1 MIEQYFLSR
10 LLSETLTI
18 LVSCVSCWF
27 WLPRFGLSSIGS
39 LFPLLLNSILVSPP
53 SLSSSVLL
61 LLCLN
66 DGGLLPRGPLTRV
79 LLIFCR
85 VSSLS
90 CSSSADLQSQQLLL
104 PLCVSDRSPPPCPSE
119 DVCLL
124 IELYDTL
131 SS

>member
-1 MIEQYFLSR
+1 MIEQYFFSR

-66 DGGLLPRGPLTRV
+66 EGGLLPRGPLTRV

-90 CSSSADLQSQQLLL
+90 CSSSADLQSQKLLL
-104 PLCVSDRSPPPCPSE
+104 CTSMCIRSFTTSMSIRR
-119 DVCLL
+119 CLFTNR
-124 IELYDTL
+124 TL
-131 SS
+131 

>member
-39 LFPLLLNSILVSPP
+39 LFLLLLNSILVSPP

-90 CSSSADLQSQQLLL
+90 CSSSADLQSHQLLL
-104 PLCVSDRSPPPCPSE
+104 PLCVSDRSPPPSPSE

>member
-27 WLPRFGLSSIGS
+27 WLPRFGLSSIGWLS
-39 LFPLLLNSILVSPP
+39 PLLLNSILVSPP

-90 CSSSADLQSQQLLL
+90 CSSSADLQSQKLLL
-104 PLCVSDRSPPPCPSE
+104 PLCVSDRSPPPSPSE